1 MSRVNLQ
8 VLYALNGALLGYS
21 NVIIIPIWVH
31 LKCLWWDRSSGKIE
45 GDEEWNSKMT
55 TNACS
60 CDN

>member
-31 LKCLWWDRSSGKIE
+31 LKCLWWDRSSGKI
-45 GDEEWNSKMT
+45 
-55 TNACS
+55 
-60 CDN
+60 